1 MRTCWDCDFQVHL
14 ICWLSFEKCFGLTS
28 TLYFAQ
34 NALHQLSKEFTQ
46 AIQIMAKILQLVNM
60 MSFQPGC
67 SRVCVSSTITDCI
80 VVLLLARGVL
90 VTLLNMKLKAAN
102 YFRKTFPLKYLPGT
116 QIHKY
121 QSAMPFLYFPAGIYL
136 LKVNN
141 KNTRIPY

>member
-1 MRTCWDCDFQVHL
+1 
-14 ICWLSFEKCFGLTS
+14 
-28 TLYFAQ
+28 
-34 NALHQLSKEFTQ
+34 
-46 AIQIMAKILQLVNM
+46 M

-80 VVLLLARGVL
+80 AVLLLARGVL

-121 QSAMPFLYFPAGIYL
+121 PNTQILECNAFPLLPSWYL
-136 LKVNN
+136 LAQS
-141 KNTRIPY
+141 